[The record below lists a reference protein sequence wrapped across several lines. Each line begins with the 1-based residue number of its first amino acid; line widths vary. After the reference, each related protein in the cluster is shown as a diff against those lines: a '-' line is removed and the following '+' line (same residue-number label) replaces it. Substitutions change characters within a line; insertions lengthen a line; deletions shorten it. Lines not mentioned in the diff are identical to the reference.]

1 MDDFT
6 AMEKMGKANDIG
18 IVFDFVVNHTSDKH
32 KWFLESSSSK
42 TNPYHDW
49 YIWKDPKGKEPAA
62 QQLDFDIRRVGV
74 AMEPEVESV
83 LLPLFLSAAAGSEL
97 AQSQGEGRDVRRHA
111 LLVQARRGG
120 LPPRCGGH
128 AVRRPEPHGQS
139 DPSRQERVRRS
150 EPGAQ
155 VQRQTSRSAAG
166 AWRVCARSRTNT
178 TRC

>member
-6 AMEKMGKANDIG
+6 AMEKKGKANNIG

-32 KWFLESSSSK
+32 KWFIESASSK

-49 YIWKDPKGKEPAA
+49 YIWKDPKGTNQPPNNWTSTFGGSAWQWNPKPNQFYYHYFYP
-62 QQLDFDIRRVGV
+62 QQPDLNWRNPKV
-74 AMEPEVESV
+74 
-83 LLPLFLSAAAGSEL
+83 
-97 AQSQGEGRDVRRHA
+97 EGRHVRCHA

-120 LPPRCGGH
+120 LPPRCCGY
-128 AVRRPEPHGQS
+128 AVRRPEPDRQP
-139 DPSRQERVRRS
+139 DAARQERVRRS

-155 VQRQTSRSAAG
+155 IQRQASRSACRR
-166 AWRVCARSRTNT
+166 WRVCARWRTST